1 MDADTI
7 LSNVTTVQTHFGTVD
22 YAVFVLTL
30 SLSAGIGIYFGF
42 FGDAGSTTEEYLHG
56 GHKMKVIPIAI
67 SLIASQ
73 LSGVTMM
80 TVPAEMY
87 FYGTQYYIIAPLMI
101 LITFVVNSFVQV
113 FYENNLSN
121 CNEYLEYRFSAGVR
135 HIIQVVY
142 IATNIL
148 LLPIVI
154 YIPSLAFAQAS
165 GASVSLI
172 NGVVCGVGVFYTML
186 GGIKAVVW

>member
-1 MDADTI
+1 MDENFNDA
-7 LSNVTTVQTHFGTVD
+7 VETHFGTMD
-22 YAVFVLTL
+22 YSVFIVIL
-30 SLSAGIGIYFGF
+30 SLSAGIGVYFGF
-42 FGDAGSTTEEYLHG
+42 FRKGEDSTEEYLHG

-87 FYGTQYYIIAPLMI
+87 FYGTQYFIIAPMMI
-101 LITFVVNSFVQV
+101 LVTFVINSFVQV

-121 CNEYLEYRFSAGVR
+121 CNEYLEYRFSAGVK

-142 IATNIL
+142 IATNISM
-148 LLPIVI
+148 LPIVI
-154 YIPSLAFAQAS
+154 YIPSLAFSQVTGTS
-165 GASVSLI
+165 ISVI
-172 NGVVCGVGVFYTML
+172 NAIVCGVGVFYTMF